1 MGIAKKIAHINLIL
15 NCTFHIIVVTEYL
28 HTISFESCSYNPLSK
43 SSLWRILTS
52 IKPSRRKELGGFDNL
67 TVFGIN
73 RFETLL
79 KLALKYRFVK
89 TMTEANIQ

>member
-1 MGIAKKIAHINLIL
+1 MKFDLMGTAKKIAHINLIL

-28 HTISFESCSYNPLSK
+28 HTISFESCGYNSLSK

-52 IKPSRRKELGGFDNL
+52 LKPSRKKGLVGFDNL
-67 TVFGIN
+67 TVFGVN

-79 KLALKYRFVK
+79 KLDLKYGIVK
-89 TMTEANIQ
+89 L